1 MSQGFPLSFL
11 VTCRFQG
18 GANTWCCFVFTVYM
32 WQVYWKRE
40 WTSALCCCWLHVCLW
55 RLQQQRWRCATWER
69 EKLHW
74 VFVDPGSMNEWT
86 RTGVWTE
93 KAAGGDCGQ
102 SNFTRALCKVSLR
115 RKSIHWAAALK
126 TRGRF
131 FLVIPLLHRSSF
143 TNRRC
148 SVNAGRIFFFFLS
161 RVHTATGHLEHSPTC
176 SCASLVVRPALTLVR
191 VHRGMLFATL
201 FRAFAVIWTAL
212 CSPPSRSSSVSA
224 LRFRGGRPWEWEE
237 NENVLI
243 KHFSGW
249 SALSLPH
256 RQTDLRGAGVGAGED
271 FEKDC
276 MFRWCQ
282 TSGPWIQFCTNRH
295 QGAGLVS
302 DYAWVSKN
310 SWSQLLT
317 DHHLNIRAAAQSA
330 AG

>member
-1 MSQGFPLSFL
+1 
-11 VTCRFQG
+11 
-18 GANTWCCFVFTVYM
+18 M

-40 WTSALCCCWLHVCLW
+40 WTSALCCCWLHACLW

-93 KAAGGDCGQ
+93 KAAGADCGQ
-102 SNFTRALCKVSLR
+102 SNFTRALCKVALR

-126 TRGRF
+126 ARGRF

-148 SVNAGRIFFFFLS
+148 SVNPGRIFFFLS
-161 RVHTATGHLEHSPTC
+161 RVHTATGHLEHSPSC

-191 VHRGMLFATL
+191 VHRGMLFVTL

-224 LRFRGGRPWEWEE
+224 LRFRGARPWEWEE

-243 KHFSGW
+243 KHFFW
-249 SALSLPH
+249 LISAEPSTPTH
-256 RQTDLRGAGVGAGED
+256 
-271 FEKDC
+271 
-276 MFRWCQ
+276 
-282 TSGPWIQFCTNRH
+282 GPAR
-295 QGAGLVS
+295 
-302 DYAWVSKN
+302 
-310 SWSQLLT
+310 SWSWCGERISRRIVCLDGAKQV
-317 DHHLNIRAAAQSA
+317 DHEFSSAQIATKKLAWSQITPE
-330 AG
+330 